1 MFFSELTLIMLAS
14 VVATQNSYDYL
25 PVVRSLLKSIKG
37 SSPLELVRLLSSN
50 ESSLTSSGSIKPFR
64 TVKRSKVRTSTIPP
78 ASDSTSSNDVM
89 PSEPVSKSPSGF
101 EISATPETRPSAPT
115 PSETIVLSES
125 EESSEIE
132 LIQKMTAFDT
142 SVEKCSVYS
151 LTPPDSGST
160 SPMPLETTTL
170 EMPSELRP
178 SESKPSG
185 SLEIETSSELSMI
198 YTPPMSPTP
207 TSSGS
212 NTPPISPES
221 KTPSEVTTPSEP
233 LPYAFYMG
241 VVNAPAAGC
250 RVIRRQ
256 LEGEAFEIVVD
267 SEAKPIP
274 KKQKTF
280 SPEEKKKQ
288 VDLVDEWKKKILASM
303 NS

>member
-1 MFFSELTLIMLAS
+1 MLAS
-14 VVATQNSYDYL
+14 VVATQNSNDYL
-25 PVVRSLLKSIKG
+25 PVVKSLLKSIKG
-37 SSPLELVRLLSSN
+37 FSPVELARLFSSN
-50 ESSLTSSGSIKPFR
+50 ESTPTSSGSNKAVR
-64 TVKRSKVRTSTIPP
+64 AVKRSRARTSTPP
-78 ASDSTSSNDVM
+78 VSDSTSSNDVT
-89 PSEPVSKSPSGF
+89 PSEHVSKSPPGCETS
-101 EISATPETRPSAPT
+101 STPETRPSTPT

-125 EESSEIE
+125 DESSEIE

-142 SVEKCSVYS
+142 CVEECSVYS
-151 LTPPDSGST
+151 LTPPDSGSN
-160 SPMPLETTTL
+160 SPMPLDTSPLDTTS
-170 EMPSELRP
+170 EPMPSE
-178 SESKPSG
+178 STPSG
-185 SLEIETSSELSMI
+185 SLEIETSGSPLI

-207 TSSGS
+207 SSSGS

-221 KTPSEVTTPSEP
+221 KTSSEVKTPSEP

-267 SEAKPIP
+267 LEAKPIQ

-303 NS
+303 NN

>member
-1 MFFSELTLIMLAS
+1 MLAS
-14 VVATQNSYDYL
+14 VAATQNSYDYI
-25 PVVRSLLKSIKG
+25 PVVKSLLKSIKG
-37 SSPLELVRLLSSN
+37 FSPVELARLLSSN

-64 TVKRSKVRTSTIPP
+64 TVKRSKVRTSTIPL
-78 ASDSTSSNDVM
+78 ASDATSSCEVK

-101 EISATPETRPSAPT
+101 EMSATPETRPSTPT
-115 PSETIVLSES
+115 PSGTIVLPEF
-125 EESSEIE
+125 EESSDIE
-132 LIQKMTAFDT
+132 LIQKMEAFDT
-142 SVEKCSVYS
+142 SLERCSVYS

-160 SPMPLETTTL
+160 SPMPLETTSL
-170 EMPSELRP
+170 EMPSDLMP
-178 SESKPSG
+178 SESTIFG
-185 SLEIETSSELSMI
+185 SLEIETSSGSPMI

-212 NTPPISPES
+212 NSPPISPES

-267 SEAKPIP
+267 TEAKPIQ

-288 VDLVDEWKKKILASM
+288 VDLVDEWKKRFWHR
-303 NS
+303 

>member
-1 MFFSELTLIMLAS
+1 MLAS
-14 VVATQNSYDYL
+14 VAATQNSYDYL

-37 SSPLELVRLLSSN
+37 FSPLELARLFSSN
-50 ESSLTSSGSIKPFR
+50 ESSPTSSGPIKPFR
-64 TVKRSKVRTSTIPP
+64 TVKRSKDQTSTIPP
-78 ASDSTSSNDVM
+78 ASDATCSCKVTS
-89 PSEPVSKSPSGF
+89 SEPVSKSTPGF
-101 EISATPETRPSAPT
+101 EMSATPETRPSTPT

-160 SPMPLETTTL
+160 SPMPLEATSL
-170 EMPSELRP
+170 EMPSELMP
-178 SESKPSG
+178 SELPSSG

-198 YTPPMSPTP
+198 YTPPISPTP
-207 TSSGS
+207 VSSGF

-221 KTPSEVTTPSEP
+221 KTSSEVTTPSEP

-241 VVNAPAAGC
+241 VVNAPTAGC

-267 SEAKPIP
+267 TEAKPIQQ
-274 KKQKTF
+274 KQKTF

-288 VDLVDEWKKKILASM
+288 VDLVDE
-303 NS
+303 